1 MSIGKL
7 TNPSVIRELLNSLG
21 HRPNKGLGQNYLIDG
36 NIIGIIVNA
45 ADISDTDILL
55 EIGPGLGALTQALL
69 ATGASLTA
77 IEKDSTMVAHL
88 RKYFSAALPEE
99 SGSGQAGSLRY
110 VSQASS
116 LPCSAEGGANPAPVD
131 FQLLEDDVLDVDLNE
146 LFSSPGKGTRPT
158 EENGPVAGRVPS
170 PGASRWKIVANLP
183 YSVGS
188 RFIVNALEAEP
199 LPEKMVFMVQ
209 KEVADRLTAQPGSK
223 SYGPLAIW
231 SQLNYDVKNIKNVSP
246 KCFMPAPKVWSAVV
260 RFEKRETPLADVA
273 DYSNFKR
280 LVKTA
285 FTQRRKQIGS
295 NLRKNLPEFFQGL
308 ENAGIDPATRPEQ
321 ISIQQWVALADS
333 VS

>member
-1 MSIGKL
+1 MTVGKL

-36 NIIGIIVNA
+36 NILGIIVDA
-45 ADISDTDILL
+45 AEISENDRLL

-69 ATGASLTA
+69 ATGAPLTA
-77 IEKDSTMVAHL
+77 IEKDPAMVAHL
-88 RKYFSAALPEE
+88 KRTFQGLE
-99 SGSGQAGSLRY
+99 LR
-110 VSQASS
+110 
-116 LPCSAEGGANPAPVD
+116 
-131 FQLLEDDVLDVDLNE
+131 EDDVLNVDLE
-146 LFSSPGKGTRPT
+146 ALFVDGVNR
-158 EENGPVAGRVPS
+158 
-170 PGASRWKIVANLP
+170 IVANLP

-188 RFIVNALEAEP
+188 RFIVNALEARP

-209 KEVADRLTAQPGSK
+209 KEVADRLTAQPGGK
-223 SYGPLAIW
+223 AYGPLAIW

-260 RFEKRETPLADVA
+260 RFEKRETPLADLA
-273 DYSNFKR
+273 DYSAFKR

-308 ENAGIDPATRPEQ
+308 ENAGIDPAIRPEQ
-321 ISIQQWVALADS
+321 ISIQQWVSLANCS
-333 VS
+333 V